1 MSSPISLRTFLVHAR
16 SHLEASLR
24 QKQPLHFI
32 IGNESADLD
41 SITSTL
47 VYAYFRSFSSNNS
60 SRRPTGSSSTTTR
73 TTLAISKYYIPV
85 LNIPSA
91 DISIRPELL
100 TLLRHVDL
108 EQSQLITLSD
118 LPSAPY
124 TNVLPAENTHWT
136 LVDHNALQG
145 TLGTAY
151 SSRVIGCIDHH
162 DDEGKVPL
170 SEEQRDGEPR
180 VIEVAGSCTSLVI
193 EHFQSVWDSVL
204 ESAQATKITPS
215 SDNAAQSQGMDT
227 SPSQPEIVTQLAKL
241 ALASILIDTSNLQN
255 SDKTTSHDQRAVAFL
270 STKISDEGFDRKAY
284 FRTLQTAKK
293 DLDALSV
300 DDVLRKD
307 YKEWNEGGRK
317 LGVSSVVK
325 PLEWLSDKAR
335 TETKTAAGGSEENG
349 QQQAFRSA
357 VQAFAKARELAV
369 YGIMTTSTSAKTGE
383 FTRELM
389 LYVRDGAAKGMVQSF
404 EEKAGEKLGLEQWQQ
419 EVEGEILRLSEA
431 KESGVQVWRQKKV
444 ENSRKQVAPLLRE
457 AMASL

>member
-1 MSSPISLRTFLVHAR
+1 
-16 SHLEASLR
+16 
-24 QKQPLHFI
+24 
-32 IGNESADLD
+32 
-41 SITSTL
+41 
-47 VYAYFRSFSSNNS
+47 
-60 SRRPTGSSSTTTR
+60 
-73 TTLAISKYYIPV
+73 V

-118 LPSAPY
+118 LPSAPH
-124 TNVLPAENTHWT
+124 TNVLPAENTSWT

-145 TLGTAY
+145 TLGSAY
-151 SSRVIGCIDHH
+151 SSRVLGCIDHH

-170 SEEQRDGEPR
+170 SEEQRGGEPR

-193 EHFQSVWDSVL
+193 EHFRSVWDGML
-204 ESAQATKITPS
+204 GSAQATKITPS
-215 SDNAAQSQGMDT
+215 SETTPRYQGADT
-227 SPSQPEIVTQLAKL
+227 SPTQPEIATQLAKL

-255 SDKTTSHDQRAVAFL
+255 EDKTTSHDQHAVAFL
-270 STKISDEGFDRKAY
+270 STKISDEEFDRKAY
-284 FRTLQTAKK
+284 FRTLQAAKK

-307 YKEWNEGGRK
+307 YKEWNEGGRT

-325 PLEWLSDKAR
+325 PLEWLSEKAR
-335 TETKTAAGGSEENG
+335 TETRTAVGGSEEHV
-349 QQQAFRSA
+349 QQQAFKSD
-357 VQAFAKARELAV
+357 VQAFAKARALAV

-389 LYVRDGAAKGMVQSF
+389 LYVREPAATGMVQMF
-404 EEKAGEKLGLEQWQQ
+404 EEKAGEKLGLEQWHEEGKG
-419 EVEGEILRLSEA
+419 EVLRLSEA
-431 KESGVQVWRQKKV
+431 KASGFQVWRQRKV

-457 AMASL
+457 ALASL

>member
-1 MSSPISLRTFLVHAR
+1 MTSPISLRTFLLHAR

-47 VYAYFRSFSSNNS
+47 LYAYFRSFSYNNS
-60 SRRPTGSSSTTTR
+60 SRRPTVPSPTTSHSTAAFSR
-73 TTLAISKYYIPV
+73 YYIPL

-108 EQSQLITLSD
+108 EQSQLFTLSD

-124 TNVLPAENTHWT
+124 TDVLPAENTSWT

-193 EHFQSVWDSVL
+193 EHFQSVWDNML
-204 ESAQATKITPS
+204 ESAKPTIPPS
-215 SDNAAQSQGMDT
+215 SDNAAQGQGT
-227 SPSQPEIVTQLAKL
+227 ETLPSQPEIATQPAKL

-255 SDKTTSHDQRAVAFL
+255 EDKTTSHDQRAVAFL
-270 STKISDEGFDRKAY
+270 STKIPDERFDGQAY
-284 FRTLQTAKK
+284 FRTLQAAKK
-293 DLDALSV
+293 DLDGLSV
-300 DDVLRKD
+300 NDVLRKD
-307 YKEWNEGGRK
+307 YKEWKEGGRT
-317 LGVSSVVK
+317 LGISSVVK
-325 PLEWLSDKAR
+325 PLAWLSEKAR
-335 TETKTAAGGSEENG
+335 TESTAIGSG
-349 QQQAFRSA
+349 DGRQQAFKSA
-357 VQAFAKARELAV
+357 IQAFAKARELAV
-369 YGIMTTSTSAKTGE
+369 YSIMTTSTSAKTGE

-389 LYVRDGAAKGMVQSF
+389 LYVREPAATGMVQIF
-404 EEKAGEKLGLEQWQQ
+404 EETAGERLGLEQLQQ
-419 EVEGEILRLSEA
+419 EGEGEILRLSEA
-431 KESGVQVWRQKKV
+431 KESGFQVWQQRKV